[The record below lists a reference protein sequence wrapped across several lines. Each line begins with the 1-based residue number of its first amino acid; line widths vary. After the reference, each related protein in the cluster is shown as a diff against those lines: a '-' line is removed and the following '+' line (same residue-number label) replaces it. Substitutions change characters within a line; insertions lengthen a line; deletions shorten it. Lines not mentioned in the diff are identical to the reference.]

1 MGSVLK
7 DLEARVRL
15 ERLAERPCALWTD
28 AVAPEAVNGGQIS
41 VSWGADG
48 GESMGGSVLEGSE
61 GLVLF
66 KALCKVLCGLIIKVI
81 IVQTA

>member
-1 MGSVLK
+1 MRIEIVVEKAANKGHR
-7 DLEARVRL
+7 D
-15 ERLAERPCALWTD
+15 
-28 AVAPEAVNGGQIS
+28 
-41 VSWGADG
+41 VSRGADG